1 MRQIF
6 FDIETTGFD
15 YKIGNRMIEFG
26 AVEVIDRRL
35 TGKTLHFYCN
45 PQGFEVEPGA
55 LNVHGITN
63 NFLDDKPLF
72 KDNVEEMIEFIR
84 DTEIIAHN
92 GIKFDIPFINWEL
105 GLLNKQNKWGV
116 LENVVGKISDSLD
129 LARTMHPLQKNNLD
143 ALCKRYFIKN
153 DHRHFHGALLDS
165 ELLADVY
172 LAMTGGQTNLSLH
185 NSSLNDDSYEN
196 LDLSKIK
203 LRKLSQ
209 EAFDITEHDNYLK
222 KILKLEDNLW

>member
-26 AVEVIDRRL
+26 AIEVIDRKL
-35 TGKTLHFYCN
+35 TGNTLHFYCN
-45 PQGFEVEPGA
+45 PQGFEVEAGA

-63 NFLDDKPLF
+63 DFLADKPFF
-72 KDNVEEMIEFIR
+72 KDKAEEMIEFIR
-84 DTEIIAHN
+84 GAEIIAHN

-105 GLLNKQNKWGV
+105 GLLKKQNKWGT
-116 LENVVGKISDSLD
+116 LEDVAGKISDSLD
-129 LARTMHPLQKNNLD
+129 LAFGLHPLQKNNLD

-172 LAMTGGQTNLSLH
+172 MAMTGGQTNLSLH
-185 NSSLNDDSYEN
+185 NNSNSNDSYNN
-196 LDLSKIK
+196 LDLSKIN

-209 EAFDITEHDNYLK
+209 EKFDSTEHDNYQK
-222 KILKLEDNLW
+222 KVIKLEDNLW